1 MLDILL
7 GRKANSLLTN
17 SAGKTALHMAAETGR
32 VRHVEAL
39 VKNSCASVDQKDPE
53 GRTPLHLAALNG
65 NEYGLVIRFKCVI

>member
-1 MLDILL
+1 
-7 GRKANSLLTN
+7 
-17 SAGKTALHMAAETGR
+17 MAAETGR
-32 VRHVEAL
+32 VRHVETL